1 MKILQADYI
10 YVDGKYIENSA
21 IVFDKKIEYIGS
33 IDDILSKYPNIEIEK
48 LAPNSVIFPGF
59 INTHVHLEFS
69 SNQTTLEYGSFVGWL
84 RSVISNRED
93 IISNSNN
100 KIMRGA
106 IYDMLASGI
115 TAYGAISSY
124 GGELEESIKA
134 KQKVVFF
141 NELIGS
147 NPQTVD
153 MLYSDF
159 LERLELSSN
168 YSQENIKPAIAIHSP
183 YSVHPIVVKR
193 AISLAKEKQIP
204 LSVHFLESS
213 SEKEWLAQSTGEF
226 REFFEEFLNQTNS
239 LTTKDDFLD
248 LFNGYSTHLTHAVE
262 VDNDDIDKISQ
273 NHHSIAHCPRS
284 NRYLGGKPLALKKI
298 IDKDIKFSTATDGM
312 SSNYSLNIL
321 DELKS
326 ALMIHHNI
334 DINILADKLIESITK
349 SANDILGLNGG
360 VLKEGRDSDIVVMR
374 LPNEPKSLDRISLWT
389 ILHCNEADRV
399 YIDGK
404 IAYQKI

>member
-1 MKILQADYI
+1 LKILKANYI
-10 YVDGKYIENSA
+10 YQDGKYIENSA
-21 IVFDKKIEYIGS
+21 IVFDKKIVD
-33 IDDILSKYPNIEIEK
+33 IDTVDNIIEKYPNIEIEK
-48 LAPNSVIFPGF
+48 LASNSVIFPGF

-69 SNQTTLEYGSFVGWL
+69 SNKTTLEYGSFIGWL

-93 IISNSNN
+93 IINDSDN
-100 KIMRGA
+100 KNIRVA

-153 MLYSDF
+153 MLYNDF
-159 LERLELSSN
+159 LERLELSSK
-168 YSQENIKPAIAIHSP
+168 YKKENITPAIAIHSP

-193 AISLAKEKQIP
+193 AISLAKERNIP
-204 LSVHFLESS
+204 LSTHFLESS
-213 SEKEWLAQSTGEF
+213 SEKEWLSQGEGEF
-226 REFFEEFLNQTNS
+226 KEFFEEFLNQSSPATN
-239 LTTKDDFLD
+239 KDDFLD

-262 VDNDDIDKISQ
+262 IDDDDIDKISK
-273 NHHSIAHCPRS
+273 NSHTIAHCPRS
-284 NRYLGGKPLALKKI
+284 NRYLGGKPLPLKKI
-298 IDKDIKFSTATDGM
+298 IDKNIAFTTATDGM

-349 SANDILGLNGG
+349 NANDILGLNSG
-360 VLKEGRDSDIVVMR
+360 VLEKGRDSDIVVIT
-374 LPNEPKSLDRISLWT
+374 LPNEVKSTKQISLWT
-389 ILHCNEADRV
+389 ILHTNEANRV